1 MRKFLTLVFFTSLIM
16 NAFAQQ
22 NDEEK
27 AIIQVLEKESRTWRS
42 GDIKG
47 HAECWVI
54 RPYGKILI
62 STGDGNVLDIP
73 VEMIV
78 NPTPSMVGQGGTS
91 KNTDYKMSIHGNSAW
106 VSHEEESISA
116 EGVSTFSTEVRMLEK
131 VEGEWKLVGQSI
143 HIKKG

>member
-1 MRKFLTLVFFTSLIM
+1 MRRIMSVIM

-22 NDEEK
+22 NDDEN

-78 NPTPSMVGQGGTS
+78 NPTPEMVGQGGTS
-91 KNTDYKMSIHGNSAW
+91 KNTDYQMSVQGNSAW

-116 EGVSTFSTEVRMLEK
+116 DGVSTFSSEIRMLEK
-131 VEGEWKLVGQSI
+131 VEGQWKLVGQSI

>member
-1 MRKFLTLVFFTSLIM
+1 MSLIT

-22 NDEEK
+22 SDDEN
-27 AIIQVLEKESRTWRS
+27 AIKQVLEKESRTWRS

-62 STGDGNVLDIP
+62 SRGDGQVLDIP

-78 NPTPSMVGQGGTS
+78 NPAPEMVGQGGSS
-91 KNTDYKMSIHGNSAW
+91 KNTDYQMSIQGNSAW

-116 EGVSTFSTEVRMLEK
+116 EGLSTFSSEIRMLEK
-131 VEGEWKLVGQSI
+131 VEGQWKLVGQSI

>member
-1 MRKFLTLVFFTSLIM
+1 MSLIT
-16 NAFAQQ
+16 NAFAQPSV
-22 NDEEK
+22 DEN

-73 VEMIV
+73 VEIIV
-78 NPTPSMVGQGGTS
+78 NPTPEMVGQGGTS
-91 KNTDYKMSIHGNSAW
+91 KNTNYRMSVQGHSAW

-116 EGVSTFSTEVRMLEK
+116 EGVSTFSSELRMLEK
-131 VEGEWKLVGQSI
+131 VEGQWKLVGQSI

>member
-1 MRKFLTLVFFTSLIM
+1 MRRILTLVFLMSVIM

-22 NDEEK
+22 NDDEN

-78 NPTPSMVGQGGTS
+78 NPTPEMVGQGGTS
-91 KNTDYKMSIHGNSAW
+91 KNTDYQMSVQGNSAW

-116 EGVSTFSTEVRMLEK
+116 DGVSTFSSEIRMLEK
-131 VEGEWKLVGQSI
+131 VEGQWKLVGQSI